1 MIDEMDLE
9 LQLQEFLSELV
20 TWEQL
25 KAALLIFV
33 LMGVGAVVG
42 IFANRVVF
50 TILQRSSKYAGGELG
65 GRLSKELKSP
75 ARLLFAVIGA
85 GLAFSAYKSELSE
98 TVSTVIGHLL
108 RVGWVIPAVWLVIRV
123 FFVIEDLLLKKYDI
137 TSSDNLRARS
147 MHTQVQVF
155 NRVFVVVVVFL
166 TLGGILMS
174 IDEFRRLGTSL
185 LASAGVAGIV
195 IGLAA
200 QKTLGNALAGIQ
212 IAFTQPIR
220 LDDVVIVEGE
230 WGWVEEITFTYVVVR
245 VWDKRRVVLPV
256 SYFIEKPFQNW
267 TKTSADLLGTVYLY
281 TDWTIPVQEVRTEVK
296 RLVEAHELWD
306 GVVANVQVTGTSER
320 TVELR
325 ALMSA
330 GTSPDLWQLRCDV
343 REGLVEWLQKNH
355 PESLPRVRAELEKA
369 EENQAQERDE
379 DASAGKELDAGGPE
393 YDNSPEMEG

>member
-1 MIDEMDLE
+1 MDLE
-9 LQLQEFLSELV
+9 LRFQEYFSGLA
-20 TWEQL
+20 TWEQVKL
-25 KAALLIFV
+25 TLFV
-33 LMGVGAVVG
+33 LILMAIGAVVG
-42 IFANRVVF
+42 IFANGVIF
-50 TILQRSSKYAGGELG
+50 SILQRSSKYAGGELG
-65 GRLSKELKSP
+65 GRLANKLKSP
-75 ARLLFAVIGA
+75 SRLLLAIIGA
-85 GLAFSAYKSELSE
+85 GLAFSAYKPELPESIF
-98 TVSTVIGHLL
+98 TIVGHLL
-108 RVGWVIPAVWLVIRV
+108 RIGWIIPAVWLVIRI

-155 NRVFVVVVVFL
+155 NRVFVVAVVIL

-174 IDEFRRLGTSL
+174 IDEFRRLGASL

-245 VWDKRRVVLPV
+245 GWDKRRVILPV
-256 SYFIEKPFQNW
+256 SYFLEKPFQNW

-281 TDWTIPVQEVRTEVK
+281 TDWTVPVQEVRAEAK
-296 RLVEAHELWD
+296 RLIEAHELWD

-325 ALMSA
+325 ALMSS
-330 GTSPDLWQLRCDV
+330 GTSPELWQLRCDI
-343 REGLVEWLQKNH
+343 REGLIDWLQKNH
-355 PESLPRVRAELEKA
+355 PECLPRVRAELEKN
-369 EENQAQERDE
+369 EQSQEPGDKKKASDE
-379 DASAGKELDAGGPE
+379 QGLDAGGSEP
-393 YDNSPEMEG
+393 DNSSETRG